1 MAGFGGSGMPEV
13 KRPSTLIYGVDETP
27 PLPITLFNGLQQLG
41 LLAINLVYPLLVFRA
56 VGASVETIS
65 GLLSVGMLVLGVST
79 FLQALRLGP
88 IGSGYMCPT
97 TFTATYL
104 APSLLA
110 ARLGGLP
117 LVFGMT
123 LFAGIVESVLAPLL
137 HRLRAI
143 FPSEIS
149 GVIILMIGISAAM
162 GGLRTVAGTDAAP
175 VEPAEW
181 WVAGITLATMT
192 GLNVWGTSF
201 ARMLCALIGLAVGYL
216 AAGIAGLIGATMAS
230 VDQAAWIGVPTWNG
244 ISWSFDLPLAL
255 PFAIASIATAMKA
268 AGTITVAQ
276 RINDANWV
284 RPDMETITR
293 GVLADGLSSALAGAV
308 GAFGVN
314 TSTPSVGLSSATG
327 VASRQ
332 ISFAVGGMML
342 LLGFFPKFTALFAVM
357 PRAVI
362 MASLLFTTTFII
374 VNGLQIMTSRLLDA
388 RRTLVIGLSLTAGVA
403 IEAFPSISAKLPP
416 PLVPVIG
423 SSLVFATI
431 VALLLNLLF
440 RIGVRQ
446 TADLTLTGSDAEDQ
460 KVQDFFA
467 RQTALW
473 GARPDVATRATFG
486 VIQLV
491 DTIREDFWSGGAML
505 INASFDEF
513 NLDISL
519 AYRGDVPEF
528 PEERPTAE
536 QIRESEQGARLLAG
550 FMLRR
555 NADRVRAEWKDGT
568 ANVYFHFDH

>member
-1 MAGFGGSGMPEV
+1 MPEF

-41 LLAINLVYPLLVFRA
+41 LLAINLVYPLLIFRA
-56 VGASVETIS
+56 VGASVEAIGS
-65 GLLSVGMLVLGVST
+65 LLSVGMLVLGVST

-88 IGSGYMCPT
+88 VGSGYMCPT

-123 LFAGIVESVLAPLL
+123 LFAGMVESAIAPLL
-137 HRLRAI
+137 HRLRSI
-143 FPSEIS
+143 FPPEIS
-149 GVIILMIGISAAM
+149 GVIILMIGISAGM
-162 GGLRTVAGTDAAP
+162 GGLRTVAGADAAP
-175 VEPAEW
+175 VEPTEW
-181 WVAGITLATMT
+181 WVARITLATMIS
-192 GLNVWGTSF
+192 LNVWGSGL
-201 ARMLCALIGLAVGYL
+201 ARMLCALIGLALGYL
-216 AAGIAGLIGATMAS
+216 AAGVTGLIDPSLPS
-230 VDQAAWIGVPTWNG
+230 VEKAAWVGLPGWSAV
-244 ISWSFDLPLAL
+244 SWSFDLSLAI
-255 PFAIASIATAMKA
+255 PFAVASIATAMKA

-276 RINDANWV
+276 RVNNDNWV
-284 RPDMETITR
+284 RPDMDAITR
-293 GVLADGLSSALAGAV
+293 GVLADGLSTALAGLV

-332 ISFAVGGMML
+332 IAFAVGGMML

-374 VNGLQIMTSRLLDA
+374 VNGLQIMTSRLLDT

-403 IEAFPSISAKLPP
+403 IDVFPSISAALPA
-416 PLVPVIG
+416 PLVPIVG
-423 SSLVFATI
+423 SSLVFATV

-440 RIGVRQ
+440 RIGVRK
-446 TADLTLTGSDAEDQ
+446 TADLTLTGSEADEG

-467 RQTALW
+467 KQTALW

-528 PEERPTAE
+528 PQERPTPE

-568 ANVYFHFDH
+568 ANVHFHFDH